1 MKIIAKSDWVYGLG
15 RLLSLRRVKVLIN
28 SVNDPGNFLNLIN
41 EILFIFF
48 ETNNKKIIRILIGA
62 YTGLLTTEELEE
74 TLKKLTRTSFSF
86 FKFELE

>member
-41 EILFIFF
+41 EILFIFL
-48 ETNNKKIIRILIGA
+48 KLIIRRI
-62 YTGLLTTEELEE
+62 EN
-74 TLKKLTRTSFSF
+74 K
-86 FKFELE
+86 